1 MFLTIK
7 KVKQPNPITTP
18 DYQKSQ
24 TAKSNY
30 DAFYAIITKSSVRS
44 LQILNFKNGL
54 AEKESKKLDT

>member
-1 MFLTIK
+1 MLK
-7 KVKQPNPITTP
+7 YRASKNVS